1 MATPELTLVGRSSS
15 HFTRTA
21 RIFALELGVPFAFR
35 PVLDIT
41 ARDPAAY
48 GGNPAL
54 KVPVLLDGDGPLNG
68 TENICRAI
76 ALRSG
81 LGARV
86 VLRGAVD
93 DRLVAN
99 AEEMILHAM
108 AAEVILISAGFAGAG
123 TSAPPKVRPSLEN
136 ALAFLDAHV
145 DRLRAALPPDRVLSF
160 CETALFCVVTHLPFR
175 KVMSVDAYPRLLSF
189 CDAFGE
195 RPGAR
200 ATEYRFD
207 APAA

>member
-1 MATPELTLVGRSSS
+1 M
-15 HFTRTA
+15 
-21 RIFALELGVPFAFR
+21 
-35 PVLDIT
+35 
-41 ARDPAAY
+41 
-48 GGNPAL
+48 
-54 KVPVLLDGDGPLNG
+54 
-68 TENICRAI
+68 
-76 ALRSG
+76 
-81 LGARV
+81 
-86 VLRGAVD
+86 LRGDLD

-108 AAEVILISAGFAGAG
+108 AAEVILITAGFAGADVPP
-123 TSAPPKVRPSLEN
+123 PPKVGSSLKN
-136 ALAFLDAHV
+136 ALAFLDV
-145 DRLRAALPPDRVLSF
+145 NIDRLRAALPPDRVLSF

-175 KVMSVDAYPRLLSF
+175 KVMDVGPYPRLLSF